1 MWEVAVLVVDARAGE
16 TRVTPRA
23 QQLGGWELG
32 VFLQGGYPERYR
44 ALLRFAKHLGREP
57 GESSE
62 TKGQMRADDN

>member
-16 TRVTPRA
+16 TRVTPGA

-32 VFLQGGYPERYR
+32 VFLQGADPERYR

-57 GESSE
+57 GESTE
-62 TKGQMRADDN
+62 TKGQMRADND

>member
-1 MWEVAVLVVDARAGE
+1 MREVAVFIVDAGTGE

-32 VFLQGGYPERYR
+32 VFLQGVNPERYR

-57 GESSE
+57 GESTE